1 MRRKPTLK
9 LIALIAATAS
19 IGACTT
25 TPPAQGAQLSC
36 PMPQLNAA
44 QLSQLRFYINDAL
57 NGEDQHERNN
67 GLRGLESVPAPEG
80 LAVLKR
86 AAREDAD
93 MSNQML
99 ALNILTRLALQG
111 YEVIAI
117 RDTFRQIAAD
127 PGSNVQSQAR
137 DSYNEVLKVAP
148 LD

>member
-9 LIALIAATAS
+9 LIALLAAAAS
-19 IGACTT
+19 IGACTNT
-25 TPPAQGAQLSC
+25 LPAQRAQLSC

-67 GLRGLESVPAPEG
+67 GLRGLESVPASEG

-86 AAREDAD
+86 AAREDVD

-99 ALNILTRLALQG
+99 ALNILTRFALQG